1 MSKTSE
7 TGHAKNVA
15 SFEELINHALSYK
28 EAYNPSRDAIK
39 VEALQTLLSNAK
51 NCMTDVNNALS
62 PYKMAAAE
70 RETTFKPLN
79 PLTTRVINSLKATDT
94 TVKMDDTAQ
103 SLVRKITGRRA
114 TAIKETDASV
124 KIADTEEGPK
134 HISAAQTSFD
144 NVIENLDK
152 LIIHL
157 QNIPQYTPNEPEL
170 QPQALRAFK
179 EELYAKSNQAK
190 LTDIALSNARITRNK
205 VMYEPLTGLTD
216 IASDVKTYVK
226 SVYGASSP
234 EFKQVSKIEFKQVR

>member
-1 MSKTSE
+1 
-7 TGHAKNVA
+7 
-15 SFEELINHALSYK
+15 
-28 EAYNPSRDAIK
+28 
-39 VEALQTLLSNAK
+39 
-51 NCMTDVNNALS
+51 MTDVNNALS

-179 EELYAKSNQAK
+179 EELYAKNNQAK
-190 LTDIALSNARITRNK
+190 LADITLSNARIARNK

-216 IASDVKTYVK
+216 IAADVKAYVK
-226 SVYGASSP
+226 SVYGATSP